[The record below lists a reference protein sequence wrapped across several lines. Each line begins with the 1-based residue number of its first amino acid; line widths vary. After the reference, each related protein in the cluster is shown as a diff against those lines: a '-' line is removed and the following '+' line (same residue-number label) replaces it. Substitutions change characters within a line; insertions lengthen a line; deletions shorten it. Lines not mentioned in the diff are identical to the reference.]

1 MSKFAVLSN
10 ELVPL
15 HSTGS
20 LAPVPYHR
28 GHNYV
33 LLPGAGDGDGFLKMN
48 YSVQVPDC
56 VQNVLYRYELHN
68 LEVTV

>member
-20 LAPVPYHR
+20 LVPVPYLR

-33 LLPGAGDGDGFLKMN
+33 LLPGAGDGFLKMN

-56 VQNVLYRYELHN
+56 VQNVPYRYELHN
-68 LEVTV
+68 LEVTD

>member
-20 LAPVPYHR
+20 LVPVPYLR
-28 GHNYV
+28 GHNYD
-33 LLPGAGDGDGFLKMN
+33 LLPGAGDGDGFLKTN
-48 YSVQVPDC
+48 YSAVVPDF
-56 VQNVLYRYELHN
+56 VQNVPYRYELHN
-68 LEVTV
+68 LELTV

>member
-1 MSKFAVLSN
+1 MLSN

-20 LAPVPYHR
+20 LVPVPYLR

-33 LLPGAGDGDGFLKMN
+33 LLPGAGDGLLKTH
-48 YSVQVPDC
+48 YSAEVPDC
-56 VQNVLYRYELHN
+56 VQNFLYRYELHN
-68 LEVTV
+68 LEVSV